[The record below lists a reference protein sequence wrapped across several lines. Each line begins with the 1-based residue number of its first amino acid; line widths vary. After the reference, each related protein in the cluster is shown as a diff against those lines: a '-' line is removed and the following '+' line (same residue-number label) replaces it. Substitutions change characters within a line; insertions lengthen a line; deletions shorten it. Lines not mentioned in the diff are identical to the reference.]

1 MNTVTTPRGERQTI
15 VFFGLRNAGKSSL
28 MNRLFQR
35 EVSIVSPE
43 AGTTTDP
50 VARAIELG
58 RLGPA
63 TVWDTAGI
71 DDEGGLG
78 RLRVEKTLS
87 ALGRASIAVLVSR
100 ADRPPAPVE
109 SELAA
114 AARGRGIPLLVALS
128 FDDRGGDGT
137 KRAWAEGLGAA
148 AIVKADNLSGR
159 GSAELREALA
169 SLADRV
175 APEPG
180 LFEGLVEAGDLVVL
194 VTPVDSGTPKG
205 RLILPQVEA
214 IRDLLD
220 RGAAALVVK
229 EGELAATL
237 AGLAARPRLVVT
249 DSQAFHE
256 VAAIIPADLPL
267 TSFSI
272 LLARKKGDLSAYL
285 SGAAAIADLPEG
297 AGILVLEACSH
308 HRQAEDLGTVK
319 IPRMFREAT
328 RRAVDFSFAR
338 ELPEP
343 ERLEAS
349 SLVISC
355 GGCMRTRVEVR
366 EQLSRI
372 EAAGVP
378 VTNYGIFLA
387 WANGLLP
394 RAVEAFPEYREL
406 SGFFAPG
413 AMPPPPGRGPG
424 PGREGMLSAR
434 PGL

>member
-1 MNTVTTPRGERQTI
+1 MNAILTPRGERQAI

-63 TVWDTAGI
+63 TIWDTAGI

-78 RLRVEKTLS
+78 RLRVEKTRA
-87 ALGRASIAVLVSR
+87 ALGTASIAVLVTR
-100 ADRPPAPVE
+100 ADLPPAPAE

-114 AARGRGIPLLVALS
+114 AALGKGIPLIAALT
-128 FDDRGGDGT
+128 FDDARTDDAKT
-137 KRAWAEGLGAA
+137 AWLADLGAA

-180 LFEGLVEAGDLVVL
+180 LFEGLVDPDDLVVL
-194 VTPVDSGTPKG
+194 VAPIDSGTPKG

-220 RGAAALVVK
+220 RGARALVVRD
-229 EGELAATL
+229 
-237 AGLAARPRLVVT
+237 GLRKALDGLVERPRLVVT
-249 DSQAFHE
+249 DSQVFGK
-256 VAAIIPADLPL
+256 VAAELPDDLPL

-285 SGAAAIADLPEG
+285 AGVRAIAGLPDE
-297 AGILVLEACSH
+297 ARILVLEACSH
-308 HRQAEDLGTVK
+308 HRQEEDIGTVK
-319 IPRMFREAT
+319 IPRIYHEKAST
-328 RRAVDFSFAR
+328 VAVFDFAR
-338 ELPEP
+338 ELPTREK
-343 ERLEAS
+343 LAGY
-349 SLVISC
+349 SLVITC
-355 GGCMRTRVEVR
+355 GGCMRTRAEMQG
-366 EQLSRI
+366 QLARI
-372 EAAGVP
+372 SEAGVAS
-378 VTNYGIFLA
+378 TNYGIFLA

-394 RAVEAFPEYREL
+394 RAVEPFREW
-406 SGFFAPG
+406 
-413 AMPPPPGRGPG
+413 RT
-424 PGREGMLSAR
+424 AR
-434 PGL
+434 AESLPAIG